1 MTRDL
6 RSPVP
11 AHQHAEPERSTA
23 GDRLRWRL
31 RTLAERAAES
41 VRTPVLAGV
50 LLTLAVLGG
59 IVAFSLFRGGSLP
72 ANAAGSETANTQ
84 LAAAAP
90 PMAQS
95 PETTP
100 ETTGVELWV
109 HVLGEVERPG
119 VYQLAEGE
127 RVFDAL
133 EAAGGA
139 AAGAALEAINLARAL
154 TDGEQLRIPDAAE
167 AAAWADAE
175 TPDTEPSI
183 PQPAGP
189 SPGSETVNLNTAT
202 LAELQTLPRV
212 GPALAERILAFVTD
226 TGGFATVEELILVSG
241 IGERTL
247 EGLRELV
254 RV

>member
-6 RSPVP
+6 SSPVP
-11 AHQHAEPERSTA
+11 AHQHAEPERSTT
-23 GDRLRWRL
+23 GDWLRWRL

-72 ANAAGSETANTQ
+72 ANAAVTETENDQ
-84 LAAAAP
+84 LGAPAAP
-90 PMAQS
+90 TALSREPN
-95 PETTP
+95 PEA
-100 ETTGVELWV
+100 TGTELWV

-119 VYQLAEGE
+119 VYRLAEGE

-154 TDGEQLRIPDAAE
+154 TDGEQLRVPDAAE
-167 AAAWADAE
+167 AAAWADTG
-175 TPDTEPSI
+175 TPDTEPPI
-183 PQPAGP
+183 PQPAGSP
-189 SPGSETVNLNTAT
+189 PGSDTVNLNTAT

-226 TGGFATVEELILVSG
+226 TGGFTTVEELILVSG